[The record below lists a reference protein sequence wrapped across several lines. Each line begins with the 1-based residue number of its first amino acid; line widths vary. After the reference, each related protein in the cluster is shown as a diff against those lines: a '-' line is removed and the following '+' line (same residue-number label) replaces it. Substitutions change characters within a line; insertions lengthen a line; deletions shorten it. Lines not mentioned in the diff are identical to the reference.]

1 MRSTQA
7 VPRSL
12 GGAPAR
18 STARPHPHP
27 HQACGIQTEACTQGQ
42 RSCLLCHMPSE
53 GRLTNKSQPARSK
66 QVQPAQPARHKTS
79 PQHSKCKSKS
89 NCWRPC
95 APRQFL
101 FKGRKVLVSFFWKN
115 HSTKMNSS
123 SLSSSHECH
132 RCLASYSQIP
142 NTWLKRI
149 CFKPSIADDKLFLVD
164 LCWLLYGIFL
174 SPFEH
179 PEMPWST
186 LCLVWG
192 PDWNHATSYAMLC
205 LSWTHPNWSIELPM
219 AQKHQAHRANCRNV
233 QAIQDGSWR
242 TKSRL
247 RGTTLLQDRC
257 VRNQPNLTIVDAKGI
272 WLQRDLWENSPS
284 TDVPWVVVVKLLFIS
299 HFELIELQ
307 LHYLYSWEF
316 RAPVTYSGNL
326 AMQRSSVSFDTLR
339 KIQVPWNTK
348 MMSQFLT
355 NMPVSI

>member
-27 HQACGIQTEACTQGQ
+27 HQACGIQTETCTQGQ

-79 PQHSKCKSKS
+79 PQHSNRKSKS

-101 FKGRKVLVSFFWKN
+101 FIGRKVLVSFFWKN

-123 SLSSSHECH
+123 SPSSSHECH

-149 CFKPSIADDKLFLVD
+149 CFKPSMTDDKLFLFD

-174 SPFEH
+174 SPFVN
-179 PEMPWST
+179 SYNIRK
-186 LCLVWG
+186 CL
-192 PDWNHATSYAMLC
+192 D
-205 LSWTHPNWSIELPM
+205 
-219 AQKHQAHRANCRNV
+219 
-233 QAIQDGSWR
+233 
-242 TKSRL
+242 
-247 RGTTLLQDRC
+247 
-257 VRNQPNLTIVDAKGI
+257 
-272 WLQRDLWENSPS
+272 
-284 TDVPWVVVVKLLFIS
+284 LLFAL
-299 HFELIELQ
+299 FGAQIETTQPVMPCYASPEHTHRITDGAETLSAPSQLQ
-307 LHYLYSWEF
+307 KCPSNPGRF
-316 RAPVTYSGNL
+316 MTY
-326 AMQRSSVSFDTLR
+326 
-339 KIQVPWNTK
+339 
-348 MMSQFLT
+348 
-355 NMPVSI
+355 